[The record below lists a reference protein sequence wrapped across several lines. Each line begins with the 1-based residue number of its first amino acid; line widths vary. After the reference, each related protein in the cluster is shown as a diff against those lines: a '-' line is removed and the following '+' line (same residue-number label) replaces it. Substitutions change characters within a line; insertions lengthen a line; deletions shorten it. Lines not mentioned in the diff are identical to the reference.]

1 MRGNLRAAP
10 LGYPAVLAGVPPC
23 LPARLGL
30 AFATPKDF
38 PHLSALNNPPQCS
51 LRRDNDG
58 QWALLTG
65 SWGAAELG
73 RRAQWRRLRAQL
85 ADAKGD
91 DLGWNLQGLDWL
103 DHVGAQLL
111 WNHWGRRLPA
121 RLAASDAQRAML
133 DRVARF
139 SKEPA
144 PPAPRLSLLEHID
157 SLGCLVINACGHFAQ
172 LTRLIGQL
180 LIDLVR
186 FARAPHRGP
195 WRDISGHLYSMGATA
210 LPITALVGFLIGVVL
225 AYLMALQLRQFGAES
240 FIVNILGI
248 SLIRELGPLLAA
260 ILVAGRTGSAITAQ
274 IGVMRV
280 TEELDAMQV
289 MGIPHGFRLVLPRA
303 LALAIAM
310 PLVSLWTTLAALAG
324 GMLAADLTMG
334 VTGAYFAEALPAAVK
349 IGNLWIAMGK
359 SVVFGA
365 LIALIGCH
373 WGLRVEPNTQ
383 SLGKGTTASVV
394 SAITMVIV
402 VDAIFAILFKD
413 VGI

>member
-23 LPARLGL
+23 LPARLGP

-38 PHLSALNNPPQCS
+38 LHLSALNNPPQCS

-144 PPAPRLSLLEHID
+144 PSAPRLSLLEHID

>member
-1 MRGNLRAAP
+1 M
-10 LGYPAVLAGVPPC
+10 PPC

-38 PHLSALNNPPQCS
+38 LHLSALNNPQRS

-180 LIDLVR
+180 LIDVVR

-195 WRDISGHLYSMGATA
+195 GATFPA
-210 LPITALVGFLIGVVL
+210 TSTPWA
-225 AYLMALQLRQFGAES
+225 
-240 FIVNILGI
+240 
-248 SLIRELGPLLAA
+248 
-260 ILVAGRTGSAITAQ
+260 
-274 IGVMRV
+274 
-280 TEELDAMQV
+280 
-289 MGIPHGFRLVLPRA
+289 PRPCPSRPWWA
-303 LALAIAM
+303 
-310 PLVSLWTTLAALAG
+310 
-324 GMLAADLTMG
+324 
-334 VTGAYFAEALPAAVK
+334 F
-349 IGNLWIAMGK
+349 
-359 SVVFGA
+359 
-365 LIALIGCH
+365 
-373 WGLRVEPNTQ
+373 
-383 SLGKGTTASVV
+383 
-394 SAITMVIV
+394 
-402 VDAIFAILFKD
+402 
-413 VGI
+413 